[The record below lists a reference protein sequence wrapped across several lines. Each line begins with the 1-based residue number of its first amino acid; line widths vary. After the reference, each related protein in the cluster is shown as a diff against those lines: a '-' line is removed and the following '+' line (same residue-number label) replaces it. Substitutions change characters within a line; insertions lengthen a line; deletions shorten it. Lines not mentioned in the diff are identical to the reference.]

1 MSEAPAQPDVTVTK
15 IGDTPVEQPPVAEAA
30 ANTTEG
36 PSTTGIV
43 SIQGLSA
50 LGHVP
55 DKRPPGFMDAAGE
68 YFMRGVPAGVIETLP
83 AVGSMISGARYGAGL
98 SPYMPPQLKL
108 APPVAGGVLGFG
120 FGMLTGRQLSDAI
133 VGGAS
138 SEELMPYFEG
148 GKTLGSS
155 IAFAPAAFYLPVATA
170 DRVGKYVTALGEF
183 ARKAPKS
190 YLAGEAL
197 YGGGASMGTIVAE
210 EFDPGD
216 PVTRLAA
223 ESAAGFKFLNP
234 LFVIPTI
241 TSGGGRRLKELWS
254 LRNAE
259 GRELAKERGSQRA
272 QDEATRRLITIL
284 EENGEDIPALIKAL
298 DEQLPGVSV
307 TYPRPGQPGTPTGP
321 TAAQKTGSL
330 TLAQLEAA
338 LGTLDP
344 NFSEAIRT
352 QGNDALKAFTK
363 TVAALQDTG
372 SPEALRVA
380 AEMREQFFSNAINS
394 RLERANLRAAERI
407 SKITKDSPQA
417 RAEIGRIVR
426 DEVEQALE
434 NAREAERYYWNLADR
449 EAMKPAGQVRL
460 QVQPSDTLVNRTYLN
475 WANGLLPELKRMRAN
490 DIDFRNPDKVSR
502 LTKMKAVPLSVF
514 IKNTGGI
521 ANDSE
526 LLARDIT
533 NKSLPGL
540 VRQNIRQN
548 VLGERGTASIDAV
561 KQRVFDAGY
570 FPMKDNYNAI
580 SDSELY
586 DAIARDLQGDERVW
600 TMNVRAAL
608 DPFINERE
616 VLDSWASE
624 GFDATMTAE
633 QIANRA
639 RVLDELRRKEGKDGF
654 YVSQNELPGPT
665 EKLVPRPKQLTAEN
679 TVRAYLERVAQ
690 IGPAL
695 VDSMVPPDVRRIME
709 SFGVNNSA
717 IDLYRRGR
725 STDQFAKT
733 GIVHYRYLP
742 DKKALEKTKPGDLIN
757 YRSNLLTLSRQAKA
771 RGEVSDASFYTYLA
785 DAMLQDLSKLDN
797 PAYNKAREFSNA
809 LNDTFTRTFAN
820 EMLGTARTGGARYPA
835 ETLVDNAF
843 GVGSDLVA
851 LRMKEI
857 EGAVGFMRDRLTKA
871 ASEAGPVAPGLMP
884 ESLRKEADMLR
895 EFAKVSTAGVASIQD
910 AQNRVLRL
918 MASKALFTD
927 PKTNALRV
935 NTRQL
940 TKFVAENKTLLDQ
953 MGITG
958 DLTNAAQA
966 ENLLRSVIE
975 QNSALN
981 TTVRKQMAF
990 SKLLPYENPT
1000 DAITSALNS
1009 KTPMRSMAQIARL
1022 AQRGGPEAM
1031 GGLKASVYDYAFTK
1045 ATGGKDTL
1053 DPKKFRDAFF
1063 KKSALDQPALADILR
1078 TQGIMTPQE
1087 LKNIRALTDRMMV
1100 IEDAMANKR
1109 GLEDVLQGADI
1120 VGELAMRVVGSRI
1133 GTAAS
1138 GGGPGSLI
1146 AASAGS
1152 KAVRQIFDKMPMMM
1166 VRKTM
1171 QQAVQDPAFM
1181 SMLLRRNLSEQEKFR
1196 LAKSMHA
1203 YLLAAGLNY
1212 ANYEEPPEAKAVT
1225 GGPTASRDFQ
1235 SLQDVYNAMRPK
1247 PVPPAPT
1254 TRGVPGM
1261 PKPPAPQGG
1270 APAGGPPPTTGAP
1283 TQSRLMMQQ
1292 LFPNDAIIG
1301 AAGVAAGQ
1309 PMPS

>member
-1 MSEAPAQPDVTVTK
+1 
-15 IGDTPVEQPPVAEAA
+15 
-30 ANTTEG
+30 
-36 PSTTGIV
+36 
-43 SIQGLSA
+43 
-50 LGHVP
+50 
-55 DKRPPGFMDAAGE
+55 MDAASE
-68 YFMRGVPAGVIETLP
+68 YFLRGMPAGVIETTP
-83 AVGSMISGARYGAGL
+83 AVAGMISGARYGAGL

-120 FGMLTGRQLSDAI
+120 FGMLTGKQLSDAI
-133 VGGAS
+133 VGGPTD
-138 SEELMPYFEG
+138 EQMMPYFEG

-183 ARKAPKS
+183 ARKSPKS
-190 YLAGEAL
+190 YLMGETL

-234 LFVIPTI
+234 LFVVPTL
-241 TSGGGRRLKELWS
+241 TAGGARRLKELWS

-272 QDEATRRLITIL
+272 QDEATRRLIKIL

-298 DEQLPGVSV
+298 DEQFPSAGA
-307 TYPRPGQPGTPTGP
+307 RP

-344 NFSEAIRT
+344 NFSVTIRQ
-352 QGNDALKAFTK
+352 QGKDTLTALTK

-380 AEMREQFFSNAINS
+380 AEMREQFFTNAINS

-417 RAEIGRIVR
+417 RVEIGRIVR
-426 DEVEQALE
+426 EEVEKALE
-434 NAREAERYYWNLADR
+434 NAREAERYYWDIADR

-460 QVQPSDTLVNRTYLN
+460 QVQPSDTLVNKTYLD
-475 WANGLLPELKRMRAN
+475 WANRLLPDLKRMRAN
-490 DIDFRNPDKVSR
+490 DVDLRNPEKVSR
-502 LTKMKAVPLSVF
+502 LLKMKAVPLSVF

-540 VRQNIRQN
+540 VRQNIPRN

-570 FPMKDNYNAI
+570 FPMKEDYNAI

-600 TMNVRAAL
+600 TMKVRAAL
-608 DPFINERE
+608 DPYINERE
-616 VLDSWASE
+616 ILDSWSSE
-624 GFDATMTAE
+624 GFDATMTAD

-639 RVLDELRRKEGKDGF
+639 RVLDELRRKEGRDGF
-654 YVSQNELPGPT
+654 YVPQNQLPGPT

-717 IDLYRRGR
+717 IELYRRGR
-725 STDQFAKT
+725 ATDQFAKT
-733 GIVHYRYLP
+733 GTVHYRYLP

-757 YRSNLLTLSRQAKA
+757 YRSNLLTLARQARA
-771 RGEVSDASFYTYLA
+771 RGEVSDASFYSYLA

-820 EMLGTARTGGARYPA
+820 ELLGTARTGAPSYPV
-835 ETLVDNAF
+835 ETLVDDAF
-843 GVGSDLVA
+843 GVSSDLVA

-857 EGAVGFMRDRLTKA
+857 ENAVGFMRDRLTKA
-871 ASEAGPVAPGLMP
+871 ASEAGPVVPGLMP

-918 MASKALFTD
+918 LASKALFTD
-927 PKTNALRV
+927 PKTNSLRV
-935 NTRQL
+935 NTSQL
-940 TKFVAENKTLLDQ
+940 NKFVAENKTLLDQ
-953 MGITG
+953 MGITD
-958 DLTNAAQA
+958 DLTNAVQA

-981 TTVRKQMAF
+981 RTVRKQMAF
-990 SKLLPYENPT
+990 SKLLPYENLT
-1000 DAITSALNS
+1000 DAVTKALNS
-1009 KTPMRSMAQIARL
+1009 KTPMRSMAQIART
-1022 AQRGGPEAM
+1022 AQREGPDAM
-1031 GGLKASVYDYAFTK
+1031 AGLKATIYDYAFTK
-1045 ATGGKDTL
+1045 ATGGKADTTNG
-1053 DPKKFRDAFF
+1053 KKLLDAFF
-1063 KKSALDQPALADILR
+1063 KKSALDRPALADILR

-1087 LKNIRALTDRMMV
+1087 LNNVRTLANRIMV
-1100 IEDAMANKR
+1100 VEDAMANKR
-1109 GLEDVLQGADI
+1109 ALEDVLQGTDI

-1152 KAVRQIFDKMPMMM
+1152 KAVRQIFDKMPMML

-1171 QQAVQDPAFM
+1171 QQAAQDPAFM

-1247 PVPPAPT
+1247 PAPPAPT

-1261 PKPPAPQGG
+1261 QKPSAPQGG

-1301 AAGVAAGQ
+1301 AAGVASNPAM
-1309 PMPS
+1309 MPPPAMG

>member
-1 MSEAPAQPDVTVTK
+1 ME
-15 IGDTPVEQPPVAEAA
+15 EE
-30 ANTTEG
+30 NE
-36 PSTTGIV
+36 
-43 SIQGLSA
+43 LSA
-50 LGHVP
+50 LDQLSRSANQAATPPTPVTVEIAELDQLSKP
-55 DKRPPGFMDAAGE
+55 AKPETPGFMEAAGE
-68 YFMRGVPAGVIETLP
+68 FIMRGLPAGVIETSP

-98 SPYMPPQLKL
+98 SPYMPPQLKV
-108 APPVAGGVLGFG
+108 APAAAGGVLGFG
-120 FGMLTGRQLSDAI
+120 FGLLTGQQLSDAI

-170 DRVGKYVTALGEF
+170 DKVGKYVTAIGEF
-183 ARKAPKS
+183 ARKSPKS
-190 YLAGEAL
+190 YMLGEGL
-197 YGGGASMGTIVAE
+197 YGTGAAGYTILAE
-210 EFDPGD
+210 EFDPGN
-216 PVTRLAA
+216 PMTRFLA
-223 ESAAGFKFLNP
+223 EAAGGAKVLNP
-234 LFVIPTI
+234 LFIVPTL
-241 TSGGGRRLKELWS
+241 TAGGARRLKELWS
-254 LRNAE
+254 LRNAK
-259 GRELAKERGSQRA
+259 GRAAAQERGSLRA
-272 QDEATRRLITIL
+272 QDEVTRRLIRIL

-298 DEQLPGVSV
+298 DAELPGVSV
-307 TYPRPGQPGTPTGP
+307 TYPRPGQPGIVATGP

-338 LGTLDP
+338 LGSLDP
-344 NFSEAIRT
+344 NFSTELRA
-352 QGNDALKAFTK
+352 QGKGALEAFTK
-363 TVAALQDTG
+363 TIAKLQDVG
-372 SPEALRVA
+372 SPDALLVA
-380 AEMREQFFSNAINS
+380 AEMREQFFTNAINS

-417 RAEIGRIVR
+417 RDEIGRIVR

-434 NAREAERYYWNLADR
+434 NSRAAERYYWELADR

-460 QVQPSDTLVNRTYLN
+460 QVQPSETLVNRTYLN
-475 WANGLLPELKRMRAN
+475 WANNLLPELKRMRAS
-490 DIDFRNPDKVSR
+490 DVDFRNAEKVSR

-526 LLARDIT
+526 LIARDIT

-540 VRQNIRQN
+540 VRQNIPRN
-548 VLGERGTASIDAV
+548 VRGERGTASIDAV

-570 FPMKDNYNAI
+570 FPMKKDYNAI

-586 DAIARDLQGDERVW
+586 DAIARDLTSDERVW

-608 DPFINERE
+608 DPYVNERE
-616 VLDSWASE
+616 VLDSWAAE
-624 GFDATMTAE
+624 GFEATMTAE

-639 RVLDELRRKEGKDGF
+639 RVLDDLSRKEGREGF
-654 YVSQNELPGPT
+654 YVPQNQLPGAT
-665 EKLVPRPKQLTAEN
+665 EKLVPRPRQLTAEN

-695 VDSMVPPDVRRIME
+695 VNDMVPASVRRIME
-709 SFGVNNSA
+709 EFGVTDSA

-725 STDQFAKT
+725 ATDQFAKT
-733 GIVHYRYLP
+733 GTVHYRYMP

-757 YRSNLLTLSRQAKA
+757 YRSNLLALARQARS
-771 RGEVSDASFYTYLA
+771 RGEVNDASFYSYLA
-785 DAMLQDLSKLDN
+785 DAMLQDLNKLDN

-809 LNDTFTRTFAN
+809 LNDTFTRTFADD
-820 EMLGTARTGGARYPA
+820 MLGATPTGAERFPA
-835 ETLVDNAF
+835 ETLVNNAF
-843 GVGSDLVA
+843 SKNSDLVA

-857 EGAVGFMRDRLTKA
+857 ENAVGFMRDRLTKA

-895 EFAKVSTAGVASIQD
+895 EFGSVSTRGVASVQD

-918 MASKALFTD
+918 LASKALFTD

-940 TKFVAENKTLLDQ
+940 NEFVTNNKTLLDQ
-953 MGITG
+953 MGITA
-958 DLTNAAQA
+958 DLTNAVQA

-981 TTVRKQMAF
+981 STVRKQMAF
-990 SKLLPYENPT
+990 SKLLAFENPT
-1000 DAITSALNS
+1000 DAIAAAL
-1009 KTPMRSMAQIARL
+1009 RSRRPNRSLQQIANL
-1022 AQRGGPEAM
+1022 ARRGGPDAM
-1031 GGLKASVYDYAFTK
+1031 GGLKASIYDYAFTK
-1045 ATGGKDTL
+1045 ATGGKDEAL

-1063 KKSALDQPALADILR
+1063 KKTAIDQPALADMLR
-1078 TQGIMTPQE
+1078 TSGIMTPDE

-1109 GLEDVLQGADI
+1109 MLEDVLQGTDV
-1120 VGELAMRVVGSRI
+1120 VGELAMRVVGSNI
-1133 GTAAS
+1133 GTAVS
-1138 GGGPGSLI
+1138 GGGPGALI

-1152 KAVRQIFDKMPMMM
+1152 KAIRQIFDKMPMMM

-1181 SMLLRRNLSEQEKFR
+1181 STLLRRNLSEQEKFR
-1196 LAKSMHA
+1196 MARSLHA

-1212 ANYEEPPEAKAVT
+1212 ATYEEPPEAAR
-1225 GGPTASRDFQ
+1225 ASGSQ
-1235 SLQDVYNAMRPK
+1235 STSAAEQLRNLENVGSAPRPL
-1247 PVPPAPT
+1247 PPAPT
-1254 TRGVPGM
+1254 TRGVPGL
-1261 PKPPAPQGG
+1261 PPAGG
-1270 APAGGPPPTTGAP
+1270 APPGKQAPGGAPPTTGGP
-1283 TQSRLMMQQ
+1283 SQSRLMMQQ

-1301 AAGVAAGQ
+1301 AAGAAAN
-1309 PMPS
+1309 PAMMPPPAMG

>member
-1 MSEAPAQPDVTVTK
+1 
-15 IGDTPVEQPPVAEAA
+15 
-30 ANTTEG
+30 
-36 PSTTGIV
+36 
-43 SIQGLSA
+43 
-50 LGHVP
+50 
-55 DKRPPGFMDAAGE
+55 
-68 YFMRGVPAGVIETLP
+68 
-83 AVGSMISGARYGAGL
+83 
-98 SPYMPPQLKL
+98 
-108 APPVAGGVLGFG
+108 
-120 FGMLTGRQLSDAI
+120 
-133 VGGAS
+133 
-138 SEELMPYFEG
+138 
-148 GKTLGSS
+148 
-155 IAFAPAAFYLPVATA
+155 
-170 DRVGKYVTALGEF
+170 
-183 ARKAPKS
+183 
-190 YLAGEAL
+190 
-197 YGGGASMGTIVAE
+197 
-210 EFDPGD
+210 
-216 PVTRLAA
+216 
-223 ESAAGFKFLNP
+223 
-234 LFVIPTI
+234 
-241 TSGGGRRLKELWS
+241 
-254 LRNAE
+254 
-259 GRELAKERGSQRA
+259 
-272 QDEATRRLITIL
+272 
-284 EENGEDIPALIKAL
+284 
-298 DEQLPGVSV
+298 
-307 TYPRPGQPGTPTGP
+307 
-321 TAAQKTGSL
+321 
-330 TLAQLEAA
+330 
-338 LGTLDP
+338 
-344 NFSEAIRT
+344 
-352 QGNDALKAFTK
+352 
-363 TVAALQDTG
+363 
-372 SPEALRVA
+372 
-380 AEMREQFFSNAINS
+380 
-394 RLERANLRAAERI
+394 
-407 SKITKDSPQA
+407 
-417 RAEIGRIVR
+417 
-426 DEVEQALE
+426 
-434 NAREAERYYWNLADR
+434 
-449 EAMKPAGQVRL
+449 
-460 QVQPSDTLVNRTYLN
+460 
-475 WANGLLPELKRMRAN
+475 
-490 DIDFRNPDKVSR
+490 
-502 LTKMKAVPLSVF
+502 
-514 IKNTGGI
+514 
-521 ANDSE
+521 
-526 LLARDIT
+526 
-533 NKSLPGL
+533 
-540 VRQNIRQN
+540 
-548 VLGERGTASIDAV
+548 
-561 KQRVFDAGY
+561 
-570 FPMKDNYNAI
+570 
-580 SDSELY
+580 
-586 DAIARDLQGDERVW
+586 
-600 TMNVRAAL
+600 
-608 DPFINERE
+608 
-616 VLDSWASE
+616 
-624 GFDATMTAE
+624 
-633 QIANRA
+633 
-639 RVLDELRRKEGKDGF
+639 
-654 YVSQNELPGPT
+654 
-665 EKLVPRPKQLTAEN
+665 
-679 TVRAYLERVAQ
+679 
-690 IGPAL
+690 
-695 VDSMVPPDVRRIME
+695 
-709 SFGVNNSA
+709 
-717 IDLYRRGR
+717 
-725 STDQFAKT
+725 
-733 GIVHYRYLP
+733 
-742 DKKALEKTKPGDLIN
+742 
-757 YRSNLLTLSRQAKA
+757 LTLSRQAKA

-1261 PKPPAPQGG
+1261 QKPPAPQGG
-1270 APAGGPPPTTGAP
+1270 APAGGPPPTTGGP